1 MAMLR
6 AREALSRRAPA
17 SHVAALGWEGSMTDA
32 LTAFRQA
39 HALEAPAA
47 APGSR
52 YHGVPVESWT
62 GPGRP
67 GARLDRPAF
76 PAGPRE
82 PARHGRG
89 GGAGRRPPDTLAA
102 RALGDPSAW
111 WRLADA
117 AGVFD
122 PAELSATP
130 GARVPLTLP
139 PGSRGGRPAMTGG
152 VRLLL
157 MIGPWCPSPR
167 PPSSW
172 TPSRAWRSGPRPAAP
187 AASRSPVHRPPVGAE
202 PAAAGGHRR
211 QRQPRH
217 PRRCAW

>member
-1 MAMLR
+1 
-6 AREALSRRAPA
+6 
-17 SHVAALGWEGSMTDA
+17 MTDA

-62 GPGRP
+62 GPDGQVR
-67 GARLDRPAF
+67 AWI
-76 PAGPRE
+76 
-82 PARHGRG
+82 
-89 GGAGRRPPDTLAA
+89 GRRFPPDPASLHATGAVEVQEGDRPDTLAA

-139 PGSRGGRPAMTGG
+139 PG
-152 VRLLL
+152 
-157 MIGPWCPSPR
+157 I
-167 PPSSW
+167 
-172 TPSRAWRSGPRPAAP
+172 PAADDLP
-187 AASRSPVHRPPVGAE
+187 
-202 PAAAGGHRR
+202 
-211 QRQPRH
+211 
-217 PRRCAW
+217 